1 MLFLIF
7 FACSTSESKIKIEE
21 PAKTE
26 EGQDGNIDLEPPTNG
41 SNTFVHDNLQ
51 RLFQIHIP
59 ENLPSDAPLVIV
71 MHGYTS
77 SAEVIEDYSGMNDIA
92 DENGFVVV
100 YPQGTKDGWG
110 NHFFNVGYDFHQL
123 TTVDDIGYIHALISY
138 LQQSLKLSRNNVF
151 AMGMSNGGDMSYML
165 ACQSDV
171 IRAIAPVAGC
181 MMKDIY
187 DTCEPSRPIPVLE
200 IHGTLDDVTLVD
212 GDLANEHG
220 WGAYMPLQD
229 TIEFWSEHN
238 QLDEIDIQNVEDIND
253 SDDSTVVYHRYHS
266 QNDTTEVWLYEVI
279 DGGHDWP
286 GAFGNQDIDAS
297 QLSWQFFSKYI
308 D

>member
-1 MLFLIF
+1 MLSILLLACATFGSKSKSGESIKAEESQEGSTDIELPKNGNNIF
-7 FACSTSESKIKIEE
+7 I
-21 PAKTE
+21 
-26 EGQDGNIDLEPPTNG
+26 
-41 SNTFVHDNLQ
+41 HDNLQ
-51 RLFQIHIP
+51 RQYRIHIP
-59 ENLPSDAPLVIV
+59 ENLPLSAPLVIV

-77 SAEVIEDYSGMNDIA
+77 SAEVIEGYSGMNDIA
-92 DENGFVVV
+92 DENGFVVA

-110 NHFFNVGYDFHQL
+110 NHFFHVGYDFHQS
-123 TTVDDIGYIHALISY
+123 TEVDDFGYIHALISY
-138 LQQSLKLSRNNVF
+138 LQESLQLSQSNVF

-181 MMKDIY
+181 MMKTIY
-187 DTCEPSRPIPVLE
+187 DNCQPSRPIPVLE

-212 GDLANEHG
+212 GDLTNEHG

-229 TIEFWSEHN
+229 TIVFWSEHN
-238 QLDEIDIQNVEDIND
+238 QLDEIDTQNIEDLND
-253 SDDSTVVYHRYHS
+253 SDDSTVVYHRYFS
-266 QNDTTEVWLYEVI
+266 QNDTTEVWFYEVI
-279 DGGHDWP
+279 GGGHDWP